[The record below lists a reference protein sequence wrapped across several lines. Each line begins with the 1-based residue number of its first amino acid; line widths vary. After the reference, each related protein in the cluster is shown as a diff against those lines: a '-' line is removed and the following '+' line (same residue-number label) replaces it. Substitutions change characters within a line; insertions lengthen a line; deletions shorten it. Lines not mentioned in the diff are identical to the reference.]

1 MKNDFIGFRV
11 NGELKDKLTKEANSK
26 GKNLSEY
33 IIEILTKASIRK

>member
-11 NGELKDKLTKEANSK
+11 DEELKGKLMKQADSK

-33 IIEILTKASIRK
+33 IIEVLSKASTN